1 MLKIVFMGTP
11 EFAVPILE
19 ALAKEYEVVLV
30 VTQPDK
36 KTGRKQEIVKS
47 PVKLAAERLNLPIFQ
62 PEKIRNDYERIISLN
77 PDLIVT
83 AAYGQLIGT
92 KVLNAPKYRSI
103 NVHGSLL
110 PKYRGGSPIQTAI
123 MNGDKETGITIMY
136 MEKGMDSGDILAVR
150 KCEIESTD
158 DAGTL
163 FNKLSIIGR
172 DLLME
177 IIPLLV
183 EGKIRGVKQ
192 DEKEVTYAYN
202 ITPEEEK
209 IDFTTSAEAIVNKIR
224 ALSPAPLAYFNIVEN
239 DETSKLKIK
248 KAIVS
253 KTTHCGKVG
262 KIIDVN
268 KNYFTISC
276 GNHTAID
283 VYEVLPFGKRLMN
296 ASDFINGGLKKYL
309 K

>member
-1 MLKIVFMGTP
+1 M
-11 EFAVPILE
+11 
-19 ALAKEYEVVLV
+19 EV
-30 VTQPDK
+30 
-36 KTGRKQEIVKS
+36 
-47 PVKLAAERLNLPIFQ
+47 
-62 PEKIRNDYERIISLN
+62 
-77 PDLIVT
+77 
-83 AAYGQLIGT
+83 
-92 KVLNAPKYRSI
+92 
-103 NVHGSLL
+103 
-110 PKYRGGSPIQTAI
+110 
-123 MNGDKETGITIMY
+123 
-136 MEKGMDSGDILAVR
+136 
-150 KCEIESTD
+150 
-158 DAGTL
+158 
-163 FNKLSIIGR
+163 
-172 DLLME
+172 
-177 IIPLLV
+177 IPLLV

>member
-177 IIPLLV
+177 VIPLLV
-183 EGKIRGVKQ
+183 EGKIKGVKQ

-224 ALSPAPLAYFNIVEN
+224 ALSPTPLAYFNIVEN

-268 KNYFTISC
+268 KKYFTISC